1 MPYQRA
7 TAIEIDSKMRE
18 DFRKRLKEYGVNA
31 ETTDPVLAVLF
42 RTFAQQLENLYSDTG
57 RIRLALLDELIAG
70 LGIEPRKAR
79 PAQAVVRIL
88 GATTPVHIDAGTLL
102 RSQSPTG
109 ERFLFSTDAPFT
121 VSGAQIVF
129 GAVYE
134 KGQFR
139 VLPGVEMP
147 ERFLAARP
155 ALDPVKVN
163 LGPNPALYLAIDPA
177 PKEHLSGH
185 SVYFDLTPDA
195 RPVQDALA
203 SETWCLA
210 GPQGEFSAPGI
221 LRPRPANAGLRR
233 LEWLVRASTVAGAEE
248 LQDKTPLLPP
258 GFYAGR
264 VFLLPAVPPERQ
276 FLCAMPRGLEP
287 PLGRIF
293 GREAQQLFSQPRAWI
308 KITFPRDVP
317 PLHTAIGGVFLHAIT
332 VSNVECFN
340 QTIVFEKHGTSIPI
354 SREGGTDWQLVSPL
368 SLIGEND
375 TPYLDEMAPST
386 DPHAGRY
393 AIRNGRI
400 EITPA
405 RWPDGRPQS
414 LVNVRVWITA
424 GEAANQ
430 VGPGMITSIELKGA
444 GSSLR
449 VLNPTSAAGGTSSE
463 SFTTAQERFAA
474 ALLSR
479 DRVVTRADLL
489 AVVRAFDRR
498 IRDARIASAVERV
511 GGALR
516 RVERVT
522 VSLSREDFTDP
533 DLEAAYLRDEL
544 HALLA
549 ARFLYDIELSVRT
562 EWVES

>member
-18 DFRKRLKEYGVNA
+18 DFRKRLKEYGVSA

-42 RTFAQQLENLYSDTG
+42 RTFAQQLETLYSDTG

-88 GATTPVHIDAGTLL
+88 GAAAPVHIDAGAPL

-109 ERFLFSTDAPFT
+109 ERFNFSTDAAVT

-129 GAVYE
+129 GAAYE
-134 KGQFR
+134 KNQMR

-155 ALDPVKVN
+155 ALDAVKVN
-163 LGPNPALYLAIDPA
+163 LGPNPALFLAIEPA

-203 SETWCLA
+203 DETWCLA
-210 GPQGEFSAPGI
+210 GPHGEFSAPGI

-233 LEWLVRASTVAGAEE
+233 LEWLVRPGAAAPGDEF
-248 LQDKTPLLPP
+248 QDKTPMLPP
-258 GFYAGR
+258 GFYSGR
-264 VFLLPAVPPERQ
+264 VFLLPAIPPERQ
-276 FLCAMPRGLEP
+276 FVCAVPRGLEA

-293 GREAQQLFSQPRAWI
+293 GREAQQLFAQPRAWI
-308 KITFPRDVP
+308 KITFPRDLP
-317 PLHTAIGGVFLHAIT
+317 PLHTAIGGIFLHAIT
-332 VSNVECFN
+332 ASNVECFN
-340 QTIVFEKHGTSIPI
+340 QTVVFEKHGTAIPI

-386 DPHAGRY
+386 DPNVGRY

-405 RWPDGRPQS
+405 KWPDGRPQS
-414 LVNVRVWITA
+414 QVNVRVWISA

-430 VGPGMITSIELKGA
+430 VGPGMITSIELKGT
-444 GSSLR
+444 GSALR

-463 SFTTAQERFAA
+463 SFATAQERFSA

-479 DRVVTRADLL
+479 DRVVTRGDLL

-498 IRDARIASAVERV
+498 IRDARVASAVERV

-522 VSLSREDFTDP
+522 VALNREDFTDP
-533 DLEAAYLRDEL
+533 DLEAGYLRDEL
-544 HALLA
+544 HELLA
-549 ARFLYDIELSVRT
+549 ARFLHDIDLSVRT

>member
-18 DFRKRLKEYGVNA
+18 DFRKRLKEYGVSA

-88 GATTPVHIDAGTLL
+88 GASAPVHIDAGAVL
-102 RSQSPTG
+102 RSQTPTG
-109 ERFLFSTDAPFT
+109 ERFNFSTDAPVT
-121 VSGAQIVF
+121 VSGAQVVL
-129 GAVYE
+129 GAAYE
-134 KGQFR
+134 KGMLR
-139 VLPGVEMP
+139 LLGGVEMP
-147 ERFLAARP
+147 ENFLAARP

-163 LGPNPALYLAIDPA
+163 LGPNPALFLAIEPA
-177 PKEHLSGH
+177 GKEHLGGH
-185 SVYFDLTPDA
+185 SFYFDLTPDA
-195 RPVQDALA
+195 RPVQEALGV
-203 SETWCLA
+203 ETWCLA
-210 GPQGEFSAPGI
+210 GPHGEFSANGI

-233 LEWLVRASTVAGAEE
+233 LDWLVRPPVPAAQEDV
-248 LQDKTPLLPP
+248 QDKTPMLPP

-264 VFLLPAVPPERQ
+264 VFLLPPIPPERQ
-276 FLCAMPRGLEP
+276 MLCTIPRGLDA

-293 GREAQQLFSQPRAWI
+293 GREAQSLFARPRAWFR
-308 KITFPRDVP
+308 ITFPRDIP
-317 PLHTAIGGVFLHAIT
+317 PLHTAIGGVFPHAIT
-332 VSNVECFN
+332 ASNVECFN
-340 QTIVFEKHGTSIPI
+340 QTIVFEKHGTAIPI

-386 DPHAGRY
+386 NPLAGRY

-405 RWPDGRPQS
+405 KWPDGRPQS
-414 LVNVRVWITA
+414 LVNIRVWVCA

-430 VGPGMITSIELKGA
+430 VGPGMITSLELKG
-444 GSSLR
+444 GGSLR

-463 SFTTAQERFAA
+463 SFASAQERFAA

-479 DRVVTRADLL
+479 DRVVTRADLF

-498 IRDARIASAVERV
+498 IRDARVSSVVERV

-522 VSLSREDFTDP
+522 VSLDREDFTDP
-533 DLEAAYLRDEL
+533 DLEAAYLKDEL
-544 HALLA
+544 QALLET
-549 ARFLYDIELSVRT
+549 RFLHDIGLSVRT
-562 EWVES
+562 EWIET

>member
-18 DFRKRLKEYGVNA
+18 DFRKRLKEYGVSA

-42 RTFAQQLENLYSDTG
+42 RTFAQQLEQLYSDTG

-88 GATTPVHIDAGTLL
+88 GASAPVHIDAGAVL
-102 RSQSPTG
+102 RSQTPTG
-109 ERFLFSTDAPFT
+109 ERFNFSTDAPVT
-121 VSGAQIVF
+121 VSGAQVVL
-129 GAVYE
+129 GAAYE
-134 KGQFR
+134 KGALR
-139 VLPGVEMP
+139 LLGGVEMP
-147 ERFLAARP
+147 ENFLAARP

-163 LGPNPALYLAIDPA
+163 LGPNPALFLAVEPA
-177 PKEHLSGH
+177 GKEHLGGH
-185 SVYFDLTPDA
+185 SFYFDLTPDA
-195 RPVQDALA
+195 RPVQDALGV
-203 SETWCLA
+203 ETWCLA
-210 GPQGEFSAPGI
+210 GPHGEFSANGI

-233 LEWLVRASTVAGAEE
+233 LEWLVRPQSPAGQEE
-248 LQDKTPLLPP
+248 AQDKTPMLPP

-264 VFLLPAVPPERQ
+264 VFLLPPIPPERQ
-276 FLCAMPRGLEP
+276 MLCTVPRGLEA

-293 GREAQQLFSQPRAWI
+293 GREAQSLFARPRAWFR
-308 KITFPRDVP
+308 ITFPRDIP

-332 VSNVECFN
+332 ASNVECFN
-340 QTIVFEKHGTSIPI
+340 QTIVFEKHGTAIPI

-386 DPHAGRY
+386 DPLAGRY

-405 RWPDGRPQS
+405 KWPDGRPQS
-414 LVNVRVWITA
+414 LVNVRVWICA

-430 VGPGMITSIELKGA
+430 VGPGMITSLELKGGGA
-444 GSSLR
+444 LR

-463 SFTTAQERFAA
+463 SFASAQERFAA

-479 DRVVTRADLL
+479 DRVVTRADLF

-498 IRDARIASAVERV
+498 IRDARVSSVVERV

-522 VSLSREDFTDP
+522 VSLDREDFTDP

-544 HALLA
+544 QALLET
-549 ARFLYDIELSVRT
+549 RFLHDTGLSVRT
-562 EWVES
+562 EWVET

>member
-18 DFRKRLKEYGVNA
+18 DFRKRLKEYGVSA

-42 RTFAQQLENLYSDTG
+42 RTFAQQLENLYGDTG

-88 GATTPVHIDAGTLL
+88 GASAPVHIDAGAVL

-109 ERFLFSTDAPFT
+109 ERFNFSTDAPVT
-121 VSGAQIVF
+121 VSGAQIILA
-129 GAVYE
+129 AVYE
-134 KGQFR
+134 KNTLR
-139 VLPGVEMP
+139 LLPGVEMP
-147 ERFLAARP
+147 ENFLSARP

-163 LGPNPALYLAIDPA
+163 LGPNPALFLVIQPP
-177 PKEHLSGH
+177 PKEHLGGH

-195 RPVQDALA
+195 RPVQEALG

-233 LEWLVRASTVAGAEE
+233 LEWLVRAASAATADE
-248 LQDKTPLLPP
+248 LQDKTPMLPP

-264 VFLLPAVPPERQ
+264 VFLLPAIPPERQ
-276 FLCAMPRGLEP
+276 FLCTMPRGLEP

-293 GREAQQLFSQPRAWI
+293 GREAQHLFSQPRAWI
-308 KITFPRDVP
+308 KITFPRDIP
-317 PLHTAIGGVFLHAIT
+317 PLHTAVGGVFLHAIT
-332 VSNVECFN
+332 ASNVECFN
-340 QTIVFEKHGTSIPI
+340 QTIVFEKHGTAIPI

-368 SLIGEND
+368 SIIGEND

-386 DPHAGRY
+386 DPNVGRY

-414 LVNVRVWITA
+414 LVNIRVWISA

-463 SFTTAQERFAA
+463 SFATAQERFSA

-522 VSLSREDFTDP
+522 VAIDREDFTDP
-533 DLEAAYLRDEL
+533 ELEASYLRDEL
-544 HALLA
+544 QSLLA
-549 ARFLYDIELSVRT
+549 SRFLHDIDLSVRT